1 MSNPLLD
8 QEFLKQLYKQK
19 EKEIY
24 AKIVALNFAEEPI
37 EEITGK
43 ITGGSINVDGNS
55 AVRRTCSLSLIAYD
69 IQLTDYYWGVK
80 TKFNLSI
87 GLKNNIDNRYPEIIW
102 FPQGVFIITTFN
114 SSQSVNSFNISLS
127 GKDKMCLLNGEVSGN
142 IHANST
148 RFDIIEEYD
157 SITDTRT
164 EIKLPIKDII
174 KEMIHGHAGEPM
186 HNIIVND
193 LDEFGLELLEYRGSE
208 SLYLLFRDDNTDLV
222 ENISLTN
229 PAENIENFIF
239 KDLITL
245 NGLFVGN
252 EGTTL
257 KIGEEN
263 YKIAKLEY
271 GNTAGYRLTDL
282 IYPGELMANAGE
294 NVTSVLD
301 KIKNILGDFEYFY
314 DIDGRFIFQK
324 KKTYINTSWNNLR
337 TGSDG
342 VIYAEAAAYQTPIAW
357 NFEGNNMLASISN
370 TPALNNLKNDF
381 SIWGTRKSISGA
393 DIPIHLRYAVDRK
406 PERYKTIRNITKK
419 SRKEDGTIEETI
431 IREKDVI
438 YITSDYKGIDSGIV
452 VDYRELIYQMALD
465 YRKGNR
471 DDNFVSDLIE
481 KNPELCA
488 NGRTGYEQYYIDMEG
503 FWRQLYDPDYD
514 FDEKN
519 PENDEYYADGE
530 SRYWHKN
537 VIQNPSVLNFWID
550 FLDTNG
556 DISKFSIPAI
566 GDRAKVVNDNSIK
579 SIYFKDTPLI
589 IYYRGENISGS
600 EPTDTINERYV
611 KPGYAYAQLSN
622 IEDLFSISS
631 QGKTAKEELDNLLY
645 NYTYC
650 AETISLNAV
659 PIYSLQPNTH
669 IFVKDDENISVNGE
683 YIVSRITIPL
693 NYNGMMSVSATKVP
707 DKIL

>member
-157 SITDTRT
+157 SIADTRT

-550 FLDTNG
+550 FLDING